1 MPSQKISARRT
12 TIINTLLDE
21 IWEIR
26 PELKENQATTILLA
40 LGALKREL
48 KNEPKVLTPALEP
61 ELNSPE
67 IICPTNPDME
77 WE

>member
-1 MPSQKISARRT
+1 M
-12 TIINTLLDE
+12 LLDE

-48 KNEPKVLTPALEP
+48 KNEPKVLTPASGPEP
-61 ELNSPE
+61 KLSETT
-67 IICPTNPDME
+67 CPANPDME
-77 WE
+77 WN